1 MCFPRLSFFISW
13 LFHSPELPTVPRMPS
28 FPWKDSDLYTTL
40 TTWLFLLHSLRVL
53 RFLFDVFLDY
63 PSFLPNY
70 HSSFHT
76 RLLAL
81 EATAPLI
88 LPAPRSLRAGL
99 RFIYFCISS
108 YKPGSGKSVSNQYLL
123 SGATFLSLLS
133 LSSVFHRAG
142 PPSPGTKRETD
153 EK

>member
-1 MCFPRLSFFISW
+1 MSFFISW
-13 LFHSPELPTVPRMPS
+13 LYHSPELPTVPRMPS

-40 TTWLFLLHSLRVL
+40 TTWLILHSLIVL
-53 RFLFDVFLDY
+53 HFLFDVFLDY

-76 RLLAL
+76 RPLAL

-88 LPAPRSLRAGL
+88 LPAPRSLRAGPAL
-99 RFIYFCISS
+99 
-108 YKPGSGKSVSNQYLL
+108 YLL
-123 SGATFLSLLS
+123 LHFQLQARLWKIGVQPVLAEWSHLPVPSFSLL
-133 LSSVFHRAG
+133 FPRAG